1 MIERRKNERPHED
14 GDKQTVIERDKQNRE
29 REREREGNNVRNIQ
43 TVKYSEGNKIDREKE
58 ED

>member
-29 REREREGNNVRNIQ
+29 RERERERGEQCEKHTNSKIQ
-43 TVKYSEGNKIDREKE
+43 
-58 ED
+58 